1 MEAEVG
7 WAPSLLLFFV
17 VVTVDTCSIGKPS
30 IANAPATHN
39 PSVNQKANMTVV
51 IVYNRL
57 LRLQIGILL
66 LELLHARVVRRLFRG
81 LERLDALL
89 DTPLDGLIDFL
100 VLFAQ

>member
-39 PSVNQKANMTVV
+39 PSVNQKAN
-51 IVYNRL
+51 IIHCH
-57 LRLQIGILL
+57 QIDSEVGSSVGRAPGA
-66 LELLHARVVRRLFRG
+66 H
-81 LERLDALL
+81 
-89 DTPLDGLIDFL
+89 P
-100 VLFAQ
+100 